1 MPARASARARGRDTA
16 AERTGA
22 DTPCRDGQTAPV
34 VEHVEVLIIAL
45 FVSVLG
51 LNALAERFSVP
62 YPIFLVLGGL
72 ALGGIP
78 GVPDVELEPELVLV
92 IFLPPLLYS
101 AAFFADLRALRQSA
115 RALTLLSIGLVLG
128 TTCAVAVVA
137 HEVIDM
143 PWAAAFALGAVV
155 SPTDPVAATAIM
167 RRLGAP
173 RAIVNIVEGE
183 SLVNDASAL
192 VAYKV
197 AVAAAVTGSFSLF
210 DATVDFVVAAA
221 GGAALG
227 LAIAVV
233 VAWVRRRIDDPVTAM
248 TMSLFT
254 GYAAFIPADELE
266 LSGVLA
272 VVTCGL
278 YLGWH
283 APTLASP
290 QTRLQTFAVWEMLVF
305 LLNAIL
311 FILIGLQLPVIV
323 DELGAVS
330 VAEALGY
337 SAAIIGVVVGVR
349 LIWSFTVPYVI
360 RMLDRRPQ
368 QRARRTDAR
377 TRLVMSWAGMRGGV
391 SLAAALAIPATI
403 DSGAPFPHRELIL
416 FITFGVIVFTVVGQ
430 GLTLPLLIRRLGV
443 LDDGSEEESEE
454 LLGRMEAAQA
464 ALRWLESESEARE
477 DTVRRVS
484 RLYEFRYRR
493 FSTRA
498 GEVDD
503 DDGIEEQSLGYQRLM
518 HRVFE
523 AQRLR
528 LVELRNQGQIS
539 NAVMHRLERELDL
552 EESRLEV

>member
-1 MPARASARARGRDTA
+1 M
-16 AERTGA
+16 
-22 DTPCRDGQTAPV
+22 
-34 VEHVEVLIIAL
+34 EHVEVLIIAL

-51 LNALAERFSVP
+51 LNALAERLSVP

-72 ALGGIP
+72 ALGAVP

-101 AAFFADLRALRQSA
+101 AAFFADLRALRADA
-115 RALTLLSIGLVLG
+115 RGLSLVSIGLVLA

-137 HEVIDM
+137 HKVIDI

-167 RRLGAP
+167 QRLGAP
-173 RAIVNIVEGE
+173 RRVVNMIEGE
-183 SLVNDASAL
+183 SLINDASAL
-192 VAYKV
+192 VAYRV
-197 AVAAAVTGSFSLF
+197 AVAAAVGGSFSLL
-210 DATVDFVVAAA
+210 DASVDFVIAAF

-227 LAIAVV
+227 LAIAVA
-233 VAWVRRRIDDPVTAM
+233 VAWIRRRIDDPVTAM
-248 TMSLFT
+248 TISLFT

-266 LSGVLA
+266 LSGVVA
-272 VVTCGL
+272 VVACGL

-283 APTLASP
+283 APSLASP
-290 QTRLQTFAVWEMLVF
+290 QVRLQSFAVWEMLVF

-323 DELGAVS
+323 DELGGVS
-330 VAEALGY
+330 VAEAVGY
-337 SAAIIGVVVGVR
+337 TAVVIAVVVGTR
-349 LIWSFTVPYVI
+349 LVWFFTMPYVV

-368 QRARRTDAR
+368 QRARRTAAS

-391 SLAAALAIPATI
+391 SLAAALAIPATL

-443 LDDGSEEESEE
+443 VDDGTEEEQEE
-454 LLGRMEAAQA
+454 LLGRLEAAQA
-464 ALRWLESESEARE
+464 ALAWLDEREPESDARE
-477 DTVRRVS
+477 DTIRRV
-484 RLYEFRYRR
+484 RGLYEFRHRR
-493 FSTRA
+493 FSARA

-503 DDGIEEQSLGYQRLM
+503 DDGIEERSMAYQRLM
-518 HRVFE
+518 HRVFD

-528 LVELRNQGQIS
+528 LVELRNQGRIS
-539 NAVMHRLERELDL
+539 NQVMHRLERELDL